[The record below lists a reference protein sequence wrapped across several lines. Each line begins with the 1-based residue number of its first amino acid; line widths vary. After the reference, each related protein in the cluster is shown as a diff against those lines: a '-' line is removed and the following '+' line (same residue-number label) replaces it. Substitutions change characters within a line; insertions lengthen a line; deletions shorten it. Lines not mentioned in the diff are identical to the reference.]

1 MAIIGSILSRVIELR
16 KTLPVVPVRKN
27 SYGTQKS
34 SFNKLLKKA
43 SNTAFGRFYN
53 FERILFS
60 ANPMPEFQKTVPVN

>member
-16 KTLPVVPVRKN
+16 KTLPAVPVRKN
-27 SYGTQKS
+27 PYRTQKS

-53 FERILFS
+53 F
-60 ANPMPEFQKTVPVN
+60 